1 MTACNKEN
9 SDYLPKA
16 NGKPGE
22 IVLIVDSM
30 EWKGPLG
37 TELRNIFHATVPGLP
52 RMNRCSLRSTSI
64 RKGI

>member
-9 SDYLPKA
+9 PDYLPKA

-37 TELRNIFHATVPGLP
+37 TELRNIFHADRARITPG
-52 RMNRCSLRSTSI
+52 
-64 RKGI
+64 